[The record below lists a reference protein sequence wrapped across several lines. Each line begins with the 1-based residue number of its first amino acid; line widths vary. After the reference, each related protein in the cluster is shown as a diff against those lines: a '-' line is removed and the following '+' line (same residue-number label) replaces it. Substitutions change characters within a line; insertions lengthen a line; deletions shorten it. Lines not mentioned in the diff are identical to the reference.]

1 MHEIRRLGGLAQPA
15 GGPMAVSI
23 LAASL
28 AVGFG
33 VALMTSAGYLISRA
47 AEQPPILSL
56 TVVIVAVRFFALAR
70 PLARYCERLVS
81 HDAALRALA
90 TIRSR
95 FYERIEPL
103 APAQLREYRSG
114 ELLARM
120 VGDVDAL
127 QSLYVRGVGPPI
139 VALFVGAASVAVT
152 AAVLPAAAAI
162 LALGLLLAGFVVPLA
177 GSALSRAAS
186 RRQAGVRGQ
195 LTAELVEVLRGA
207 PELVAYGREEE
218 TLRRVRAADRE
229 LARLSRRDAL
239 AAGLADALLI
249 LVVGATVTGVL
260 AVAVAA
266 HETAALDRVLVAT
279 LALLALASFDAVAP
293 LPVAARELFGSLA
306 AGRRVLDL
314 TDRQA
319 GIRDPADPAP
329 APSRSDVVTLEAV
342 TARYAA
348 GEDPALSGFDLRLE
362 PGRRIALVGPS
373 GAGKT
378 TVVNLLLRFL
388 DPDEGRVTIAGRD
401 AREYRQED
409 IRALFALAGQ
419 DAHVFNSTIRANL
432 AIGRAGAGN
441 EELWD
446 ALRRARLADWAV
458 SLSDGL
464 DTLVGEEGAQLSGG
478 QRQRLT
484 LARALLS
491 EAPVLILDE
500 PTAHLDP
507 ETAQALMDD
516 VFGAAGERTVLLIT
530 HRPEGLDQVDEV
542 VAMPTH
548 PGGPGSCAS
557 CTTEKTSST
566 APTATNP

>member
-1 MHEIRRLGGLAQPA
+1 MHEIRRLGALAQPPL
-15 GGPMAVSI
+15 GSMALSI
-23 LAASL
+23 LMASL
-28 AVGFG
+28 AVAFG

-56 TVVIVAVRFFALAR
+56 TVVIVAVRFFGLAR

-127 QSLYVRGVGPPI
+127 QSLYVRGLGPPI
-139 VALFVGAASVAVT
+139 VALVVGAASVA
-152 AAVLPAAAAI
+152 AAAVVLPAAGAI
-162 LALGLLLAGFVVPLA
+162 LAVGLLLAGLVVPLA

-229 LARLSRRDAL
+229 LARLARRDAL
-239 AAGLADALLI
+239 AAGLAEALSI
-249 LVVGATVTGVL
+249 LVVGATVAGVL

-306 AGRRVLDL
+306 AGRPRARP
-314 TDRQA
+314 DRS
-319 GIRDPADPAP
+319 GGRD
-329 APSRSDVVTLEAV
+329 SRSGRPR
-342 TARYAA
+342 ARSL
-348 GEDPALSGFDLRLE
+348 PV
-362 PGRRIALVGPS
+362 GRRLPGGCDRTVRS
-373 GAGKT
+373 RRGAGA
-378 TVVNLLLRFL
+378 
-388 DPDEGRVTIAGRD
+388 ESASICA
-401 AREYRQED
+401 
-409 IRALFALAGQ
+409 
-419 DAHVFNSTIRANL
+419 SS
-432 AIGRAGAGN
+432 RAGGS
-441 EELWD
+441 
-446 ALRRARLADWAV
+446 R
-458 SLSDGL
+458 SS
-464 DTLVGEEGAQLSGG
+464 
-478 QRQRLT
+478 
-484 LARALLS
+484 ARA
-491 EAPVLILDE
+491 E
-500 PTAHLDP
+500 PA
-507 ETAQALMDD
+507 
-516 VFGAAGERTVLLIT
+516 
-530 HRPEGLDQVDEV
+530 RPRSS
-542 VAMPTH
+542 TC
-548 PGGPGSCAS
+548 SCAFS
-557 CTTEKTSST
+557 ILRT
-566 APTATNP
+566 AGS